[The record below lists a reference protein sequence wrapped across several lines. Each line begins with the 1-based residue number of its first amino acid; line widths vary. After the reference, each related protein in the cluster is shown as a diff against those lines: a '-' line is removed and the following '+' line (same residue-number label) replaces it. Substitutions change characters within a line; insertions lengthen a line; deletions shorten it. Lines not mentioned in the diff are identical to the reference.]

1 MGISFMMVIAIGAV
15 AVLGLVI
22 AAVIAL
28 VASKRQ

>member
-1 MGISFMMVIAIGAV
+1 MGVSFMALITIGAV

-28 VASKRQ
+28 VSSKRP

>member
-1 MGISFMMVIAIGAV
+1 MGVSFMMLIAIGAV

-28 VASKRQ
+28 VASKRP

>member
-1 MGISFMMVIAIGAV
+1 MGITFMALIAVGAI

-28 VASKRQ
+28 VASKRP

>member
-1 MGISFMMVIAIGAV
+1 MGISFMALIAIGAV

-28 VASKRQ
+28 VSSKRP